1 MSETDNGG
9 STSNQ
14 ASRALG
20 AVEIPF
26 NLVVPQVDIHIVG
39 YGNRLPNDF
48 TLETLAVLKGC
59 KRVFGAPP
67 INAPQFGI
75 PAMEDLVEL
84 CNAGERDE
92 LYTEMAEVVVAAAA
106 SDPPVAF
113 ATFGSPMV
121 GTHPAHRIVE
131 LAGQR
136 DLMVHVSNAAPSFDA
151 IWADFNIEPFF
162 GFAIWDA
169 TTLVRLEIEPSTSA
183 HLLLLCGSTLGVAEQ
198 SERAGAAEGV
208 AGGGLPVLRDHLL
221 RYYASDHE
229 VHLIDAQPGTGPRPL
244 ATGIA
249 TVALRDL
256 EPSAGQP
263 VSALLVPRARRA
275 RFDFE
280 RSVPAA
286 AVPD

>member
-1 MSETDNGG
+1 MSETDNGA
-9 STSNQ
+9 STSTR
-14 ASRALG
+14 ASLPLG
-20 AVEIPF
+20 AVEVPF
-26 NLVVPQVDIHIVG
+26 NLVVPQVDIHVVG

-67 INAPQFGI
+67 IHAPQFGV

-84 CNAGERDE
+84 CDADECDE
-92 LYTEMAEVVVAAAA
+92 LCAEMAEVVLAAAA

-121 GTHPAHRIVE
+121 GAHPAHRIVE
-131 LAGQR
+131 LADQR
-136 DLMVHVSNAAPSFDA
+136 DMTVHVSNAAPPFDA
-151 IWADFNIEPFF
+151 IWADLNIEPFF

-183 HLLLLCGSTLGVAEQ
+183 HLLLLRGSMLGVAEQ
-198 SERAGAAEGV
+198 SERAAAESFAGV
-208 AGGGLPVLRDHLL
+208 GLPALRDHLL
-221 RYYASDHE
+221 RFYASDHE
-229 VHLIDAQPGTGPRPL
+229 VHLVDAEPGAGPRLL
-244 ATGIA
+244 ATGIE

-256 EPSAGQP
+256 EPSAGRP
-263 VSALLVPRARRA
+263 MSALLVPRAQRA